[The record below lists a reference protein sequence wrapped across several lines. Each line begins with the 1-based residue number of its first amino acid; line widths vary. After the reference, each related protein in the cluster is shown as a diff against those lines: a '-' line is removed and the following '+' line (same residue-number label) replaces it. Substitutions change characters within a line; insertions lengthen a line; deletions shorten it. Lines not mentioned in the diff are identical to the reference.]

1 MKRDFRE
8 RRGAIFHLNSSLVVL
23 NCCTGFFVLS
33 DDCMYLAMNVSA
45 LTADPLTCLPL
56 VILSDA
62 RGDKTLAVSVGQREA
77 AAIAAELD
85 GIELER
91 PSTHQLT
98 CRLIETAGASIS
110 RAEIVDYSGDAWHAR
125 IVIALADGTEVSEPA
140 RCSDAIA
147 LALHVGAPL
156 LVAIRV
162 VDACTLVDMLSSR
175 PIVAEGARPRSVS
188 GRGARDRS
196 ADLESLADDLFGK
209 WKM

>member
-1 MKRDFRE
+1 
-8 RRGAIFHLNSSLVVL
+8 
-23 NCCTGFFVLS
+23 
-33 DDCMYLAMNVSA
+33 MNVSA
-45 LTADPLTCLPL
+45 LTADPLTRLPV

-62 RGDKTLAVSVGQREA
+62 RGDKTLSVSVGQREA

-98 CRLIETAGASIS
+98 CRLIEAAGAAIA

-125 IVIALADGTEVSEPA
+125 IVITHADGTEVSEPA

-162 VDACTLVDMLSSR
+162 LDACTLVDMLNSR
-175 PIVAEGARPRSVS
+175 RTVAERTRPRSVN
-188 GRGARDRS
+188 GRRVRDRS
-196 ADLESLADDLFGK
+196 ADLESLADDVFGK